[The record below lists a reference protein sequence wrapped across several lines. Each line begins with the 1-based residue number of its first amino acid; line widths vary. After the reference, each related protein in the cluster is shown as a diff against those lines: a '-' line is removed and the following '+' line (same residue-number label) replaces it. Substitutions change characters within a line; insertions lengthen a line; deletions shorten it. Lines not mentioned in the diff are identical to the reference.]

1 MLGETPV
8 HVGAES
14 PTQSLPSLLCFFFFF
29 SVVDFGNTISTVTP
43 ESHNKR
49 RAKREEKNRYG

>member
-29 SVVDFGNTISTVTP
+29 CGGFWKHDIHRDS
-43 ESHNKR
+43 
-49 RAKREEKNRYG
+49 REP